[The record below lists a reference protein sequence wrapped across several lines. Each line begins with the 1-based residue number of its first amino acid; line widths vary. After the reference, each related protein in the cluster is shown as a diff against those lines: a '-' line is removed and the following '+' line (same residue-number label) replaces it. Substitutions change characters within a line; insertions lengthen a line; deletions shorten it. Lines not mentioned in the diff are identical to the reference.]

1 MLKMQDILQ
10 GGIFQDNCIITN
22 VKKSHNTTNGIV
34 VYKLVFLVNID
45 NVLYTFNATT
55 QDWFPSNLSILQFDN
70 IYSANIKFTYYTK
83 TFKCKVHSID
93 NLTVYDKGVL

>member
-10 GGIFQDNCIITN
+10 GGIFQDNCIITS

-34 VYKLVFLVNID
+34 VYRLVFLVNID
-45 NVLYTFNATT
+45 NVLYTFNGTT
-55 QDWFPSNLSILQFDN
+55 QDWCFNKASILQFDN
-70 IYSANIKFTYYTK
+70 IYSANIKFTYYPK

-93 NLTVYDKGVL
+93 NLKEYSKGVL